1 MKGVKSI
8 MTTKIISRRKP
19 ELHGHKV
26 KRTGATYYEAWYWNG
41 RNWDYKEFNV
51 RKEATE
57 FVKQYN

>member
-1 MKGVKSI
+1 